1 MKNGFKFEV
10 TEGCT
15 EITPDGEKL
24 RKRLLVSVACCCCIE
39 QNPTGFQCTNLVT
52 LVIAPV
58 MCKSENASFHS
69 SKQHL
74 RLQKVAQASSKS
86 LLKMQ

>member
-15 EITPDGEKL
+15 EITPDGEKEKL

-39 QNPTGFQCTNLVT
+39 
-52 LVIAPV
+52 
-58 MCKSENASFHS
+58 
-69 SKQHL
+69 
-74 RLQKVAQASSKS
+74 
-86 LLKMQ
+86 

>member
-15 EITPDGEKL
+15 EITPDGEKEKL

-39 QNPTGFQCTNLVT
+39 QNPTGSQCTNLVT

-69 SKQHL
+69 SKVIAPEAT
-74 RLQKVAQASSKS
+74 KSSTS
-86 LLKMQ
+86 QF